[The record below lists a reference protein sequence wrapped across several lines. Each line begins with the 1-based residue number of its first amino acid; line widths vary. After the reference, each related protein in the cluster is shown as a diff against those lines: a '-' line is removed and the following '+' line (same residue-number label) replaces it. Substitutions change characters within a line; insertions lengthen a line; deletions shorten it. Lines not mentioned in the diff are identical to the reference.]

1 MKQALQLAA
10 GVVIGAVV
18 PMALLV
24 VPWPSL
30 RIGWPGWVAVAV
42 ALPVIFLVL
51 VAVHEGGHLV
61 AGAAA
66 RFRPCLFIVGPVKFE
81 RRDSGWSAGVNRVFP
96 LAGGMV
102 GATPEGIDGLRPRML
117 ALVAGGP
124 AASLAFGFAAVSAMA
139 VFTGA
144 DTTLTG
150 AAAVGFVVVAALGLG
165 SLMLGM
171 IALIPGDKHGFSSDG
186 ARILRFLRSGPQ
198 VDAEVALLGLGGA
211 SMGGQRPR
219 DWDAALVASTLRLP
233 PGAPMGVAARIFAH
247 LHWLDRDDP
256 GQARVYLRE
265 ALKHRGAL
273 PAMSQPSLLLH
284 AAYFESIHDASPE
297 SARERLAQAGEGA
310 LVSPHARTMAEA
322 AVLLAEGDDRAAAH
336 LALAASQLPLALDR
350 GSARMA
356 ADLIGR
362 MQRLLEGPR

>member
-117 ALVAGGP
+117 RWSP
-124 AASLAFGFAAVSAMA
+124 ADRPQAS
-139 VFTGA
+139 
-144 DTTLTG
+144 
-150 AAAVGFVVVAALGLG
+150 
-165 SLMLGM
+165 
-171 IALIPGDKHGFSSDG
+171 
-186 ARILRFLRSGPQ
+186 RS
-198 VDAEVALLGLGGA
+198 
-211 SMGGQRPR
+211 
-219 DWDAALVASTLRLP
+219 
-233 PGAPMGVAARIFAH
+233 
-247 LHWLDRDDP
+247 
-256 GQARVYLRE
+256 
-265 ALKHRGAL
+265 
-273 PAMSQPSLLLH
+273 
-284 AAYFESIHDASPE
+284 ASPR
-297 SARERLAQAGEGA
+297 SARWPS
-310 LVSPHARTMAEA
+310 SPAPAR
-322 AVLLAEGDDRAAAH
+322 R
-336 LALAASQLPLALDR
+336 
-350 GSARMA
+350 
-356 ADLIGR
+356 
-362 MQRLLEGPR
+362 